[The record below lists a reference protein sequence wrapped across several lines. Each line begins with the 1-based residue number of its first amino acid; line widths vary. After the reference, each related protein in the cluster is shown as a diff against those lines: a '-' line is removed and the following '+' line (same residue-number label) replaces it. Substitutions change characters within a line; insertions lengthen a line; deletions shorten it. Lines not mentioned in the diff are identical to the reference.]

1 MKSEIDVV
9 IPTFRRPEAL
19 ASCLKSLE
27 EQTLAP
33 ASVEVV
39 DDSETDYGPGISR
52 NIGWKKGSA
61 KYVAFIDDDCLA
73 NRDWIE
79 SLQRVFSENDIGGI
93 EGGIT
98 TTNNKGEI
106 VDFNPPNRFKWD
118 RFKTANMAIRRD
130 ILDEIGGFDE
140 RYFLHRE
147 DTDIAWRVIDA
158 GYRMVWVSECTVH
171 HPEPIGIHGAIYGAY
186 PRSEQLLY
194 HCNPKKF
201 VESAASMISRES
213 LTNGSL
219 RRLQREMRTRQDPPD
234 VKPLSRLQSWVL
246 WTRAWLLA
254 LFWAIRKGTVGE
266 PRISSLSIR
275 QGK

>member
-1 MKSEIDVV
+1 MGSEVDVV

-27 EQTLAP
+27 EQTLTP

-52 NIGWKKGSA
+52 NIGWRKGSG

-73 NRDWIE
+73 NKDWIE
-79 SLQRVFSENDIGGI
+79 GLQKVFSENDIGGI

-98 TTNNKGEI
+98 TTNNKGEVI
-106 VDFNPPNRFKWD
+106 DFNPPNRFKWD

-158 GYRMVWVSECTVH
+158 GYRMVWVPECIVH

-194 HCNPKKF
+194 HCNPRKF

-213 LTNGSL
+213 LANGSL
-219 RRLQREMRTRQDPPD
+219 SKLQREMRPRQDPPD

-254 LFWAIRKGTVGE
+254 LFWAIRKGTVGD
-266 PRISSLSIR
+266 PKKSSLSIGP
-275 QGK
+275 GK